1 MFNIVD
7 AYSLFYHSLNEG
19 RSHYIHVFIC
29 THNVSLNRMGCF
41 HFLATFLNIFLRE
54 LLSSSTLGL
63 KQIWVFYYN
72 GQG

>member
-7 AYSLFYHSLNEG
+7 TYSLFYHSLNEG
-19 RSHYIHVFIC
+19 CSHYIHVFIC

-41 HFLATFLNIFLRE
+41 HFLATFVNIFLRE